1 MGNGRPLKLKK
12 YHHEDTKSTKKLTSC
27 SSCLRG
33 ELTNV
38 LKLIRME
45 HAPSAPRHIHITQ
58 YNRLLVNI
66 KFVFFRLN
74 QHRIDNGLFQHRH
87 IARISPGDLL

>member
-12 YHHEDTKSTKKLTSC
+12 YHHENTKSTKLISLC

-45 HAPSAPRHIHITQ
+45 RAPSPPRHIHIAQ

-74 QHRIDNGLFQHRH
+74 QHRVDNGLFQHRH
-87 IARISPGDLL
+87 VARISPDNLF